1 MDEEKTKLKGS
12 LSIIEV
18 SLKPKIIL
26 NTSKLVRSDTETIEQ
41 TLGHSKRF
49 EKK

>member
-1 MDEEKTKLKGS
+1 MDSERTVLKDKTTV
-12 LSIIEV
+12 EV
-18 SLKPKIIL
+18 LLKPKIIL
-26 NTSKLVRSDTETIEQ
+26 NASKLVRSDTETIEQ